1 MKIQIFHFYNSGS
14 EVTYSLLND
23 LSHKFE
29 DMLNDLERN
38 ARIIKYKNYGLVAT
52 TLEDVFMS

>member
-1 MKIQIFHFYNSGS
+1 MND
-14 EVTYSLLND
+14 YSYA
-23 LSHKFE
+23 FE

-38 ARIIKYKNYGLVAT
+38 IDKIKFKNYGLVAT